1 MYIHVKNESFAIC
14 TCVNFYQRYMMVE
27 VFKKCLVINLL

>member
-1 MYIHVKNESFAIC
+1 MHIHVKNVSFAIYI
-14 TCVNFYQRYMMVE
+14 NFYQRYMMVE